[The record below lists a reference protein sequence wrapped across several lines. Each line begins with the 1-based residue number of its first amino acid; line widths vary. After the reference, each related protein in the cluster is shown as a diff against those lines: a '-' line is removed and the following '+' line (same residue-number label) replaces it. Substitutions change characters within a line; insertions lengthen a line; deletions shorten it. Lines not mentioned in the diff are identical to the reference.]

1 MTVIALKVAG
11 ASVAFVL
18 VALQALTMYQLFGRG
33 RPFPASPRTLMRWHR
48 LEGFVVLGLFAGI
61 GYQCLTRLAIDWSQ
75 PRVALHAV
83 SAVVTFAALAA
94 KLVLV
99 RIFRHKGPL
108 VPALGIAL
116 AVAAVMTVGT
126 SVPWYLYS
134 RLSGNLPDY

>member
-1 MTVIALKVAG
+1 MNVITLKVAG

-33 RPFPASPRTLMRWHR
+33 RPFPASPRTLMTWHR
-48 LEGFVVLGLFAGI
+48 VEGFVLLCLFTLI
-61 GYQCLTRLAIDWSQ
+61 GYQCVTRLKVDWSQ

-83 SAVVTFAALAA
+83 SATVVFAALSA
-94 KLVLV
+94 KVVLV
-99 RIFRHKGPL
+99 RVFRHKGPL

-116 AVAAVMTVGT
+116 AAAALTTVAT

-134 RLSGNLPDY
+134 RWNGVLPY